1 VFKDNSGLVVDI
13 TSEVLRSSPWP
24 DYLLRNICVTN
35 DHGYVPLVVI
45 TIQSFFISN
54 FSPGLPQE

>member
-13 TSEVLRSSPWP
+13 TSKVLRSSPWP
-24 DYLLRNICVTN
+24 DYLLRNICVTK

-45 TIQSFFISN
+45 TIQSFFYS
-54 FSPGLPQE
+54 